1 MSRRARRVSLRAI
14 RRSRRSRSSS
24 RWSPSR
30 ASCSEAT
37 RLAARAWSRVRRCGG
52 GTPTAAYRQARDGRV
67 RIFVLAAPSLGSTP
81 FRSRPP
87 PTEILLY
94 LGWCN
99 RRVLPVLSAFSTQ
112 PSFLHIKDCPTCGA
126 RTSRHGGRC
135 SRRSLIACVLGS
147 LATVGVLC
155 PLMVSRRRSVRQLRG
170 PPFGRDD
177 PHREVEGAP
186 IERLGELG
194 DSDEIVA

>member
-67 RIFVLAAPSLGSTP
+67 RMLSLLHHRWAPLLSGVDPLPPRSSCTSAGATGGSC
-81 FRSRPP
+81 RSYLPSPLSPP
-87 PTEILLY
+87 PHQGLSD
-94 LGWCN
+94 
-99 RRVLPVLSAFSTQ
+99 RRRTDEQARRTVQPAKPHSLRAREFGHGRRAMSPDGQ
-112 PSFLHIKDCPTCGA
+112 PSKVGQAVARPTIRAGRSA
-126 RTSRHGGRC
+126 SRG
-135 SRRSLIACVLGS
+135 RRSS
-147 LATVGVLC
+147 DRAT
-155 PLMVSRRRSVRQLRG
+155 RRA
-170 PPFGRDD
+170 GR
-177 PHREVEGAP
+177 
-186 IERLGELG
+186 
-194 DSDEIVA
+194 

>member
-37 RLAARAWSRVRRCGG
+37 RLAPRAWSRVRRCGG

-67 RIFVLAAPSLGSTP
+67 RMFVLAAPSLGSTP

-94 LGWCN
+94 SAGATGGSCRSYLPSPLSPPPHQGLSD
-99 RRVLPVLSAFSTQ
+99 RRRTDEQARRTVQPAKPHSLRAREFGHGRRAMSPDGQ
-112 PSFLHIKDCPTCGA
+112 PSKVGQAVARPTIRAGRSA
-126 RTSRHGGRC
+126 SRG
-135 SRRSLIACVLGS
+135 RRSS
-147 LATVGVLC
+147 DRAT
-155 PLMVSRRRSVRQLRG
+155 PRA
-170 PPFGRDD
+170 GR
-177 PHREVEGAP
+177 
-186 IERLGELG
+186 
-194 DSDEIVA
+194 